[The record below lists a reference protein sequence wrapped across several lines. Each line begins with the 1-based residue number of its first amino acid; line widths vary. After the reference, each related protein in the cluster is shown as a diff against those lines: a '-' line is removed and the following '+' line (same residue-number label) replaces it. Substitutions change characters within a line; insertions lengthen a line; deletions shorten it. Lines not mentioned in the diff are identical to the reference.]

1 MLLRPQHLSWWHHPP
16 DAAADEPPAHADAA
30 AARTTAASSAGAS
43 GEASGDASGEA
54 RGDVTVQFDLPPG
67 AYATMALREVMRAT
81 PAPSPGHV
89 RFGDA
94 EGDGCWGWPVTRP
107 RARTVDGFRGGVKVG
122 G

>member
-1 MLLRPQHLSWWHHPP
+1 MRGDYRAMLLRPQHLSWWHHPP
-16 DAAADEPPAHADAA
+16 DAAADAAPPAHADAA
-30 AARTTAASSAGAS
+30 AAGTTAASSAAAS
-43 GEASGDASGEA
+43 GEASGDACGEA

-94 EGDGCWGWPVTRP
+94 EGDG
-107 RARTVDGFRGGVKVG
+107 
-122 G
+122 

>member
-16 DAAADEPPAHADAA
+16 DTAADAAPPAHAAA
-30 AARTTAASSAGAS
+30 AANATAAASSAAAS
-43 GEASGDASGEA
+43 GEVSGDACGETC
-54 RGDVTVQFDLPPG
+54 GDVTVQFDLPPG

-94 EGDGCWGWPVTRP
+94 EGDG
-107 RARTVDGFRGGVKVG
+107 
-122 G
+122 

>member
-1 MLLRPQHLSWWHHPP
+1 MRGDYRAMLLRPQHLSWWHHPP

-30 AARTTAASSAGAS
+30 AAGTTGASSVAAS
-43 GEASGDASGEA
+43 GEASGDACGEA

-94 EGDGCWGWPVTRP
+94 EGDG
-107 RARTVDGFRGGVKVG
+107 
-122 G
+122 

>member
-16 DAAADEPPAHADAA
+16 DAAADAAPPAHADAA
-30 AARTTAASSAGAS
+30 AAKAAASSATTS
-43 GEASGDASGEA
+43 GEVSGDACGET

-89 RFGDA
+89 RFEDA
-94 EGDGCWGWPVTRP
+94 EGDG
-107 RARTVDGFRGGVKVG
+107 
-122 G
+122 

>member
-16 DAAADEPPAHADAA
+16 DTASDAVPPAHAAAVTAA
-30 AARTTAASSAGAS
+30 AAATAAAAVAASSAPAS
-43 GEASGDASGEA
+43 GEACGEA

-94 EGDGCWGWPVTRP
+94 EGDG
-107 RARTVDGFRGGVKVG
+107 
-122 G
+122 

>member
-16 DAAADEPPAHADAA
+16 DTASDAAPPAHAAAVTAA
-30 AARTTAASSAGAS
+30 AAAAAAAAAMAAASSPPES
-43 GEASGDASGEA
+43 GEACGEA
-54 RGDVTVQFDLPPG
+54 RGDVTVQFDPPPG

-94 EGDGCWGWPVTRP
+94 DL
-107 RARTVDGFRGGVKVG
+107 
-122 G
+122 

>member
-1 MLLRPQHLSWWHHPP
+1 MRRVLDGGDTAACASLLKGCT
-16 DAAADEPPAHADAA
+16 AEAA
-30 AARTTAASSAGAS
+30 AAFNLTGVEVDWSNSAETSGEAGGEAS
-43 GEASGDASGEA
+43 GEASGET

-94 EGDGCWGWPVTRP
+94 EGDGR
-107 RARTVDGFRGGVKVG
+107 
-122 G
+122 